1 MNMRNN
7 YPYLNDETFIKQIN
21 KSQITSEYIKI
32 ILLDWKE
39 EPIQEV
45 QGKVTGGNLNLDGQS
60 AMRRTSNLS
69 IIFQTIEE
77 TDVEDVNNL
86 FSINKKIFIEK
97 GLLNKTNKYL
107 DYPIIWF
114 PMGLFTITGCS
125 LSHSSNDINLSL
137 NLQDQMCMLDG
148 SCGGIIPAATQFDSY
163 ETVDENGHLIV
174 KKIPIEQIIRECV
187 NHFGGIPLS
196 KIIISDIDNRI
207 KMVMKW
213 TGSTPLYYIVDGNNS
228 FMTTNYLKASQYTIK
243 DTFTYGEDVGYI
255 YTDFVYTG
263 ELIANSGDN
272 VCTILDSI
280 KSFLGGN
287 YEYFFDVYG
296 NFRFQEKK
304 NYLNITQAEI
314 AINNMNNN
322 NYLVD
327 IAKGKAVYD
336 FTDNTTILSY
346 SNSPQFSNIKNDYVV
361 WGIRE
366 TAEGLSLPIR
376 YHLAIDKKPK
386 IGNIYKVYF
395 YVDPDDGL
403 EKAVKPIPY
412 ANLAAIQATDG
423 KENVF
428 YLDSSTGKVYIWKN
442 KQYTEADVTL
452 TRIKTT
458 DWRSELYLQGVSAD
472 PLGIASNYYYAELA
486 TEWPKLYNLKATA
499 ATDASGTYYTGAFY
513 DDVINNPE
521 NVDYYLDFIDS
532 EAAISRFSINSIG
545 RRSLVENSNDFN
557 CVFEAEV
564 PDYVIIE
571 AGQDDT
577 ADRRA
582 ECEARNQKYI
592 QVDSSIF
599 KLLNIGGKQNSC
611 FNEVKNLLYNNTN
624 YNESI
629 QIQALPIYN
638 LEPNTRITVK
648 DIESNIHG
656 DFMINSISLPFE
668 PGGTMSISAT
678 RAIEKL

>member
-1 MNMRNN
+1 MRND
-7 YPYLNDETFIKQIN
+7 YPYLKNENFIKQIN
-21 KSQITSEYIKI
+21 RSPVASEYIKI
-32 ILLDWKE
+32 IILNWKE
-39 EPIQEV
+39 EPIQEI
-45 QGKVTGGNLNLDGQS
+45 QGKVTGGNLNIDGQS

-69 IIFQTIEE
+69 VAFNI
-77 TDVEDVNNL
+77 TDKTNITDTDNL
-86 FSINKKIFIEK
+86 FSINKKVFIEK
-97 GLLNKTNKYL
+97 GISNKTNQYI
-107 DYPIIWF
+107 DYPIVWF
-114 PMGLFTITGCS
+114 PMGLYTITNCS
-125 LSHSSNDINLSL
+125 LSHSSSDISLSL

-148 SCGGIIPAATQFDSY
+148 SCGGTIPAATQFDSY

-174 KKIPIEQIIRECV
+174 KKVTIEQIIRECV
-187 NHFGGIPLS
+187 NHFGGVPLS
-196 KIIISDIDNRI
+196 KIIISDIDSRI

-213 TGSTPLYYIVDGNNS
+213 SGNTPLYFVIDGNNS
-228 FMTTNYLKASQYTIK
+228 FMTTNYSKASQYTIE

-272 VCTILDSI
+272 VCTILDNI

-314 AINNMNNN
+314 EINNMNNN

-327 IAKGKAVYD
+327 MAKGKAVYD

-395 YVDPDDGL
+395 YIDPDDGL

-423 KENVF
+423 KEDIF

-442 KQYTEADVTL
+442 KQYTEVDVTL

-458 DWRSELYLQGVSAD
+458 DWRSELYLQGISAD

-486 TEWPKLYNLKATA
+486 AEWPKLYNLKATA

-532 EAAISRFSINSIG
+532 EAAISRFSVDSIG

-557 CVFEAEV
+557 CVFEAEI

-592 QVDSSIF
+592 QVETSIF
-599 KLLNIGGKQNSC
+599 KMLSVGGKQNSC
-611 FNEVKNLLYNNTN
+611 FNEVKSLLYNYTG
-624 YNESI
+624 YNETI

-648 DIESNIHG
+648 DVASDISG
-656 DFMINSISLPFE
+656 DYMINTISLPFE
-668 PGGTMSISAT
+668 SGGTMSISAT

>member
-1 MNMRNN
+1 MRND
-7 YPYLNDETFIKQIN
+7 YPYLKNENFIKQIN
-21 KSQITSEYIKI
+21 RTPVASEYIKI
-32 ILLDWKE
+32 IILNWKE

-45 QGKVTGGNLNLDGQS
+45 QGKVTGGNLNIDGQS

-69 IIFQTIEE
+69 VAFNV
-77 TDVEDVNNL
+77 TDKTNITNTDNL
-86 FSINKKIFIEK
+86 FSINKKVFIEK
-97 GLLNKTNKYL
+97 GISNKTNQYT

-114 PMGLFTITGCS
+114 PMGLYTITNCS
-125 LSHSSNDINLSL
+125 LSHSSSDISLSL

-148 SCGGIIPAATQFDSY
+148 SCGGTIPAATQFDSY

-174 KKIPIEQIIRECV
+174 KKVTIEQIIRECV
-187 NHFGGIPLS
+187 NHFGGVPLS
-196 KIIISDIDNRI
+196 KIIISDVDSRI

-213 TGSTPLYYIVDGNNS
+213 TGSTPLYFVLDGNNS
-228 FMTTNYLKASQYTIK
+228 FMTTNYSKASQYTIEE
-243 DTFTYGEDVGYI
+243 TFTYGEDIGYI

-272 VCTILDSI
+272 VCTILDNI

-314 AINNMNNN
+314 EINNMNND

-327 IAKGKAVYD
+327 MAKGKVVYD

-346 SNSPQFSNIKNDYVV
+346 SNSPQFSNIKNDYIV

-395 YVDPDDGL
+395 YIDPNDGL
-403 EKAVKPIPY
+403 EKAIKPIPY
-412 ANLAAIQATDG
+412 SNLAAIQATDG
-423 KENVF
+423 KEDVF
-428 YLDSSTGKVYIWKN
+428 YLDTSTGKVYIWKN
-442 KQYTEADVTL
+442 KQYTEVSVTL

-486 TEWPKLYNLKATA
+486 AEWPKLYNLKATA

-532 EAAISRFSINSIG
+532 EAAISRFSVDSIG

-557 CVFEAEV
+557 CVFEAEI

-571 AGQDDT
+571 AGQSDT

-592 QVDSSIF
+592 QVETSIF
-599 KLLNIGGKQNSC
+599 KMLSIGGRQNSC
-611 FNEVKNLLYNNTN
+611 FNEVKSLLYNYTG
-624 YNESI
+624 YNETI

-648 DIESNIHG
+648 DVASDISG
-656 DFMINSISLPFE
+656 DYMINTISLPFE
-668 PGGTMSISAT
+668 SGGTMSISAT

>member
-1 MNMRNN
+1 MRND
-7 YPYLNDETFIKQIN
+7 YPYLKNENFIKQIN
-21 KSQITSEYIKI
+21 RSPVASEYIKI
-32 ILLDWKE
+32 IILNWKE
-39 EPIQEV
+39 EPIQEI
-45 QGKVTGGNLNLDGQS
+45 QGKVTGGNLNIDGQS

-69 IIFQTIEE
+69 VAFNI
-77 TDVEDVNNL
+77 TDKTNITNTDNL
-86 FSINKKIFIEK
+86 FSINKKVFIEK
-97 GLLNKTNKYL
+97 GISNKTNQYT

-114 PMGLFTITGCS
+114 PMGLYTITNCS
-125 LSHSSNDINLSL
+125 LSHSSSDISLSL

-148 SCGGIIPAATQFDSY
+148 SCGGTIPAATQFDSY

-174 KKIPIEQIIRECV
+174 KKVTIEQIIRECV
-187 NHFGGIPLS
+187 NHFGGVPLS
-196 KIIISDIDNRI
+196 KIIISDIDSRI

-213 TGSTPLYYIVDGNNS
+213 SGNTPLYFVIDGSNS
-228 FMTTNYLKASQYTIK
+228 FMTTNYSKASQYTIE

-272 VCTILDSI
+272 VCTILDNI

-314 AINNMNNN
+314 AINNMNND

-327 IAKGKAVYD
+327 MAKGKAVYD

-442 KQYTEADVTL
+442 KQYTEVNVTL

-458 DWRSELYLQGVSAD
+458 DWRSELYLQGISAD
-472 PLGIASNYYYAELA
+472 PLGTASNYYYAELA
-486 TEWPKLYNLKATA
+486 AEWPKLYNLKATA

-532 EAAISRFSINSIG
+532 EAAISRFSVDSIG

-557 CVFEAEV
+557 CVFEAEI

-592 QVDSSIF
+592 QVETSIF
-599 KLLNIGGKQNSC
+599 KMLSTGGRQNSC
-611 FNEVKNLLYNNTN
+611 FNEVKSLLYNYTG
-624 YNESI
+624 YNETI

-648 DIESNIHG
+648 DVASDISG
-656 DFMINSISLPFE
+656 DYMINTISLPFE
-668 PGGTMSISAT
+668 SGGTMSISAT

>member
-1 MNMRNN
+1 MRND
-7 YPYLNDETFIKQIN
+7 YPYLKNENFIKQIN
-21 KSQITSEYIKI
+21 RTPVASEYIKI
-32 ILLDWKE
+32 IILNWKE

-45 QGKVTGGNLNLDGQS
+45 QGKVTSGNLNIDGQS

-69 IIFQTIEE
+69 VAFNI
-77 TDVEDVNNL
+77 TDKTNITNTDNL
-86 FSINKKIFIEK
+86 FSINKKVFIEK
-97 GLLNKTNKYL
+97 GISNKTNQYTE
-107 DYPIIWF
+107 YPIIWF
-114 PMGLFTITGCS
+114 PMGLYAITNCS
-125 LSHSSNDINLSL
+125 LSHSSSDISLSL

-148 SCGGIIPAATQFDSY
+148 SCGGTIPAATQFDSY

-174 KKIPIEQIIRECV
+174 KKVTIEQIIRECV
-187 NHFGGIPLS
+187 NHFGGVPLS
-196 KIIISDIDNRI
+196 KIIISDIDSRI

-213 TGSTPLYYIVDGNNS
+213 SGNTPLYFVIDGNNS
-228 FMTTNYLKASQYTIK
+228 FMTTNYSKASQYTIE

-272 VCTILDSI
+272 VCTILDNI

-314 AINNMNNN
+314 AINNMNND

-327 IAKGKAVYD
+327 MAKGKAVYD

-442 KQYTEADVTL
+442 KQYTEVDVTL
-452 TRIKTT
+452 TRVKTT
-458 DWRSELYLQGVSAD
+458 DWRSELYLQGISAD

-486 TEWPKLYNLKATA
+486 AEWPKLYNLKATA
-499 ATDASGTYYTGAFY
+499 ATDVSGTYYTGAFY
-513 DDVINNPE
+513 DDIINNPE

-532 EAAISRFSINSIG
+532 EAAISKFSVDSIG

-557 CVFEAEV
+557 CVFEAEI
-564 PDYVIIE
+564 PNYVIIE

-592 QVDSSIF
+592 QVETSIF
-599 KLLNIGGKQNSC
+599 KMLSIGEKQNSC
-611 FNEVKNLLYNNTN
+611 FNEVKSLLYNYTG
-624 YNESI
+624 YNETI

-648 DIESNIHG
+648 DVASDISG
-656 DFMINSISLPFE
+656 DYMINTISLPFE